1 MKILAAAWLLL
12 DAAHDLYKV
21 ARAEWRRRG
30 APRL

>member
-21 ARAEWRRRG
+21 ARAEWRRRKE
-30 APRL
+30 PRR